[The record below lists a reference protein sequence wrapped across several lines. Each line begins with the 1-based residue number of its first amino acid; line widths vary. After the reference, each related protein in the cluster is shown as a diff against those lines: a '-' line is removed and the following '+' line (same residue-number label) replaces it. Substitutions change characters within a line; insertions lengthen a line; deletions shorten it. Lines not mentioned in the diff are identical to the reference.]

1 MIIMSEQQYSI
12 VMQTP
17 IGKKYGSLSVSILED
32 KLNGCLTLLNH
43 NEPIEGTVDGNGNCS
58 FTGKLVTLLRT
69 IPFVATGII
78 SDSEVKLQIK
88 GARNT
93 FRLTGVI
100 DEKGKD

>member
-1 MIIMSEQQYSI
+1 MSEQQYSI

-17 IGKKYGSLSVSILED
+17 IGKKYGSLSVSILAD

-43 NEPIEGTVDGNGNCS
+43 NEPIEGIIDGNGNCS

-69 IPFVATGII
+69 IPYVATGII

>member
-1 MIIMSEQQYSI
+1 MLFRS
-12 VMQTP
+12 
-17 IGKKYGSLSVSILED
+17 
-32 KLNGCLTLLNH
+32 
-43 NEPIEGTVDGNGNCS
+43 
-58 FTGKLVTLLRT
+58 TLLRT
-69 IPFVATGII
+69 IPYVATGII

>member
-1 MIIMSEQQYSI
+1 MSEQQYSI

-17 IGKKYGSLSVSILED
+17 IGKKYGSLSVSILAD
-32 KLNGCLTLLNH
+32 RLNGYLTLLNH
-43 NEPIEGTVDGNGNCS
+43 NEPIEGTIDGSGNCS

-69 IPFVATGII
+69 IPYVATGII

>member
-1 MIIMSEQQYSI
+1 MSEQQYSI

-17 IGKKYGSLSVSILED
+17 IGKKYGSLSVSILAD

-43 NEPIEGTVDGNGNCS
+43 NEPIEGTIDGNGNCS

-69 IPFVATGII
+69 IPYVATGII

-88 GARNT
+88 GARKT

>member
-1 MIIMSEQQYSI
+1 MSEQQYSI

-17 IGKKYGSLSVSILED
+17 IGKQYGSLSVSILAD

>member
-17 IGKKYGSLSVSILED
+17 IGKKYGSLSVSILAD